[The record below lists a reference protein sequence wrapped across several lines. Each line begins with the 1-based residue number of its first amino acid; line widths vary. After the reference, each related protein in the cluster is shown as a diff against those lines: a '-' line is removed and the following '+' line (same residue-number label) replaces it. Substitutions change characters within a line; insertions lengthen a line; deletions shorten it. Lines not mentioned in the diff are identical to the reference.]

1 MTATMHYHES
11 ATDTRQ
17 KSGLNAPLAELLEN
31 ALNGY
36 FASIAGTE
44 PENVY
49 RMVLIEV
56 EEPLLKAVM
65 RFTRGNQSLAA
76 RILGINRGT
85 FRKKLAYYGM
95 L

>member
-1 MTATMHYHES
+1 MTATMHYHQS
-11 ATDTRQ
+11 AQETRQ
-17 KSGLNAPLAELLEN
+17 KSHLNAPLAEHLEN
-31 ALNGY
+31 ALNTY
-36 FASIAGTE
+36 FASMAGTE

-49 RMVLIEV
+49 QMVLTEV

-65 RFTRGNQSLAA
+65 RFTRNNQSLAA

>member
-1 MTATMHYHES
+1 MPATMHYEKTQTQTNTIS
-11 ATDTRQ
+11 V
-17 KSGLNAPLAELLEN
+17 AEQVE
-31 ALNGY
+31 AAMTGFY
-36 FASIAGTE
+36 ASQGGDL

-49 RMVLIEV
+49 HMLLTEV
-56 EEPLLKAVM
+56 EEPLLKATM
-65 RFTRGNQSLAA
+65 RYTRNNQSEAA